1 MNGKGRSIG
10 SGFGWVLFGLVAAA
24 GALGCS
30 STTLAGGSPAVAF
43 GAAASDV
50 DRGCSL
56 DAAPRVLAT
65 HVKPMSGITA
75 VTEGGVVWLRFATT
89 HDARVAI
96 AIDPDTLQ
104 MVEVAAPPVE
114 VAAGALKGPVEIDL
128 PGHERLVA
136 WTEGSTEDAHVKA
149 VTVADQGMAIGATI
163 DLGFHG
169 SAIGRPAVAFGAH
182 GKGVLAFIESN
193 DVGFQVVVV
202 RAGCAA
208 GA

>member
-1 MNGKGRSIG
+1 MNGKARGIG
-10 SGFGWVLFGLVAAA
+10 LALLGLVAAA
-24 GALGCS
+24 GGLGCS
-30 STTLAGGSPAVAF
+30 STTLATGTPAVAF
-43 GAAASDV
+43 GAPASDV

-56 DAAPRVLAT
+56 DGAPRVLAT

-75 VTEGGVVWLRFATT
+75 VTEGGLVWLRFATT
-89 HDARVAI
+89 HDDRAAV

-104 MVEVAAPPVE
+104 VVEAVAPPME

-136 WTEGSTEDAHVKA
+136 WTEGSSEDAHVMA
-149 VTVADQGMAIGATI
+149 VTVAEQGMSVGSTI

-193 DVGFQVVVV
+193 AVGFEVVVV
-202 RAGCAA
+202 RAACAT